1 MVKFKCWI
9 WRKAIKIH
17 HELILYNELN
27 RTIDYVCNI
36 CHTCLYFKSCA
47 DISMSLNL
55 TGANVTPVSEWSNC
69 LHERPLFLRILPR
82 FEKIDENQFSPQIQ
96 CIQAVRDGP
105 VAFGWQCEGETLFMF
120 VFSQIDP
127 VQVIHC
133 AQNHPK
139 CLHAVILVPSY
150 SPLSKSSAEVPLKA
164 TAQRSRWVSE
174 TGSGPR
180 AGTGWQGGDHVAWS
194 NAVAN
199 ALS

>member
-17 HELILYNELN
+17 HELMLYNELN

-82 FEKIDENQFSPQIQ
+82 FEKIDENQFPPQIQ

-105 VAFGWQCEGETLFMF
+105 VAFGDDVRERAFHFCFLTYWSSSGHPLRPKSSKIPPCCDTSTILQSPFQKSSWSSTEGDSST
-120 VFSQIDP
+120 
-127 VQVIHC
+127 
-133 AQNHPK
+133 K
-139 CLHAVILVPSY
+139 
-150 SPLSKSSAEVPLKA
+150 PLS
-164 TAQRSRWVSE
+164 QRN
-174 TGSGPR
+174 
-180 AGTGWQGGDHVAWS
+180 GTGTASGNRLTRRGWCCLEQRGC
-194 NAVAN
+194 
-199 ALS
+199 